1 MEIGLVCAVL
11 LIAAALAVTLRTAR
25 PELAMLLGLL
35 AGAGVSVLAVRT
47 LSGALDTVRTLLD
60 RAAISSDTALIL
72 VKSLGVCLLVQ
83 FTADVCRDAGENGLA
98 ARAELAGKVALLLL
112 ALPLFR
118 QIASLALELMGV
130 S

>member
-1 MEIGLVCAVL
+1 
-11 LIAAALAVTLRTAR
+11 
-25 PELAMLLGLL
+25 MLLGLL